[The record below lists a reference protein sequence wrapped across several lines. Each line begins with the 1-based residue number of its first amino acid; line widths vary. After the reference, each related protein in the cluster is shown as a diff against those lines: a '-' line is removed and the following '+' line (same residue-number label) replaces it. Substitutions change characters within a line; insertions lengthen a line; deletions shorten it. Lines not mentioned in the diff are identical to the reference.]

1 MRLLLDRTL
10 LLTIALGLCL
20 VHKCCLGFSPSG
32 KHSGSTRSRLP
43 QSHHAAQNNSND
55 KDNNDDDASATTLN
69 LYGEATIQSEVVP
82 PPHEKI
88 HEFFALPGSA
98 LLLLRGSKNND
109 IIEITNAD
117 KQLRDAYQEQCRK
130 VNANISTSDHNERF
144 FEVTTSGVNF
154 PGLQIMSLATIGA
167 KVVKEGHA
175 GFPAY
180 EFVLVRDSTYAKG
193 NRLFVWFFNKI
204 TNKDDIDDSNR
215 DQTTQSLN
223 ILRVLPLD
231 DGSIAFECN
240 ANLSISV
247 KVPAV
252 LMKIIPNKEKA
263 ESTGGESLVATLQKD
278 IPTALSAFRD
288 SYIKWRDSN

>member
-1 MRLLLDRTL
+1 MNR
-10 LLTIALGLCL
+10 
-20 VHKCCLGFSPSG
+20 
-32 KHSGSTRSRLP
+32 RSRLP
-43 QSHHAAQNNSND
+43 QSQLLSAAQNNSND
-55 KDNNDDDASATTLN
+55 DEASATTLN
-69 LYGEATIQSEVVP
+69 LYGEATIQSKVVP

-88 HEFFALPGSA
+88 HEFFALPESA

-109 IIEITNAD
+109 IIEITNVD
-117 KQLRDAYQEQCRK
+117 NQLRDTYQEQCRK

-204 TNKDDIDDSNR
+204 TKKDDIDDSNR

-223 ILRVLPLD
+223 ILRVLPMD

-252 LMKIIPNKEKA
+252 LMKIIPNKENA